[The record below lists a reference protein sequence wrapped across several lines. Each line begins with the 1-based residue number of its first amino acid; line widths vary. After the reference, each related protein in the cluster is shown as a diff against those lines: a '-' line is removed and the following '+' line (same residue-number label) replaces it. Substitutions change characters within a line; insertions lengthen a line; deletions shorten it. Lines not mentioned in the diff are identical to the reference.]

1 MTRPQPSTASSGPRS
16 STCGPT
22 RPRKTTSRIT
32 FKVDFESG
40 SINFRWRYWYRMLAC
55 RVFHFTIFLIF
66 NSKQPIF
73 HPGQVL
79 PSNVMFPFDV
89 SILSLTLLTS
99 LPLPLIL
106 FSRFLLPFLFLF
118 LSHLPFFGDCKPVA
132 HLTKISE
139 VLNIIWFKRKKWRQL
154 RHRCWITASSFS
166 SPGDS
171 RWECQLWAQN
181 CLSRWH
187 LRNQHRVHK
196 SEAVALDFIAD
207 ADVHSY
213 LIG

>member
-89 SILSLTLLTS
+89 SILSLSLHTS

-106 FSRFLLPFLFLF
+106 FSRFPLPFLSLSFFPPSFLI
-118 LSHLPFFGDCKPVA
+118 LQASCPVD
-132 HLTKISE
+132 E
-139 VLNIIWFKRKKWRQL
+139 NFK
-154 RHRCWITASSFS
+154 
-166 SPGDS
+166 G
-171 RWECQLWAQN
+171 
-181 CLSRWH
+181 
-187 LRNQHRVHK
+187 
-196 SEAVALDFIAD
+196 
-207 ADVHSY
+207 
-213 LIG
+213 